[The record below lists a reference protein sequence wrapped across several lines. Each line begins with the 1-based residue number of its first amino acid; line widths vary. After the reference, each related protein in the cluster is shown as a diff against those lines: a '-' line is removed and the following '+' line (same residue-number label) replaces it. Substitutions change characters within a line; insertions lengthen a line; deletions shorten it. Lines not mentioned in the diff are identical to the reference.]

1 MTLILLSQG
10 LCSKRFADTS
20 PQYAKRW
27 DFVSCPLA
35 GERDTFANIGLAI
48 ANTLPYPH
56 AFSQVSWCLLG
67 SLSSS
72 SGGLQ
77 PTPALWDL
85 SQALKSTIF

>member
-10 LCSKRFADTS
+10 LCSKRFPHIS
-20 PQYAKRW
+20 PQFAKRW

-35 GERDTFANIGLAI
+35 GERDTFANNGLAI
-48 ANTLPYPH
+48 VNTLPYPH
-56 AFSQVSWCLLG
+56 AFSQVSWCLL
-67 SLSSS
+67 STSSSS